1 MLFCFEDITAFAT
14 AGGSFGQGTG
24 MTLLDDTMCIGNE
37 SRLFDC
43 SSRGIG
49 IHNCGHSEDAGIVCK
64 CKPHC
69 AAEILA
75 SILHA
80 NNSNSEP
87 LSQLNVSF

>member
-1 MLFCFEDITAFAT
+1 MQSIIPDSTKLNEMLFCFEDVTAFAT

-24 MTLLDDTMCIGNE
+24 MILLDDTVCIGNE
-37 SRLFDC
+37 SRLLDC

-69 AAEILA
+69 
-75 SILHA
+75 
-80 NNSNSEP
+80 
-87 LSQLNVSF
+87 V